1 METRWSLRPATT
13 AAVLGL
19 VVAVLGG
26 CGTTRA
32 PEAAPGAGTG
42 TGTPTTAAPP
52 TPSSMAPSP
61 SGARTP
67 PSPLG
72 TPALDSPAPNGGPGA
87 ACAGWAISLTPDASG
102 AGTPTGAVAA
112 YLHANRDYSPTP
124 AEQWTL
130 STPAPGSRE
139 SVTARAGATSLEL
152 AHLEDGTWLA
162 VSGMRC

>member
-1 METRWSLRPATT
+1 MRWSLRHARPG
-13 AAVLGL
+13 AALAL
-19 VVAVLGG
+19 LVAVLGG
-26 CGTTRA
+26 CGTA
-32 PEAAPGAGTG
+32 QGPEATPGGTTG
-42 TGTPTTAAPP
+42 TSPTSAAPP
-52 TPSSMAPSP
+52 TSSPDTPPP
-61 SGARTP
+61 SGTRTP

-87 ACAGWAISLTPDASG
+87 ACAGWAISVTPDASG
-102 AGTPTGAVAA
+102 AGTPAGAVAA
-112 YLHANRDYSPTP
+112 YLHEHRDYSTTP

-130 STPAPGSRE
+130 SRPAPGSSE